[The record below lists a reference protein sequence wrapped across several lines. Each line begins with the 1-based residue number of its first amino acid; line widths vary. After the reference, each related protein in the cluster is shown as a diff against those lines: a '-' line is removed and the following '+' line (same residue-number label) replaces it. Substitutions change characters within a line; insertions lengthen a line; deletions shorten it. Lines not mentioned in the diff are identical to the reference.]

1 MSEFVQLDEEQ
12 IAKYQTFH
20 KKLRVDMEKALQ
32 KLQQLEHKQED
43 YQLVIEYIKN
53 NSGQSQMKMNVGANT
68 FLDVE
73 LVNPLMIT
81 LDVGM
86 NVFVELNFSEAEKI
100 TAKQIQI
107 LQNKIEEQKKSI
119 LSIQQYI
126 DQVEEILLQFK

>member
-73 LVNPLMIT
+73 LVNPQMIT